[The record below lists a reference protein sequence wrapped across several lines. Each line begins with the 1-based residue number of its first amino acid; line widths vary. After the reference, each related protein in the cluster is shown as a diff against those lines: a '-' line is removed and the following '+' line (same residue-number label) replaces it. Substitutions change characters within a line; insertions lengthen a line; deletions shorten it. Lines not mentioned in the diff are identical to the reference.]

1 MYYIIIPKK
10 IVDERGVFADR
21 PRTKDGGAVITPSDL
36 RFTRFSYGEVQ
47 LLNDSDT
54 ALLLAQKDDEE
65 DTAETPAEG
74 TTSSTTND

>member
-54 ALLLAQKDDEE
+54 ALLLAQKDEE
-65 DTAETPAEG
+65 DTAETPAEDT

>member
-54 ALLLAQKDDEE
+54 ALLLAQKDEE
-65 DTAETPAEG
+65 DTAETPAED
-74 TTSSTTND
+74 TTSSPTTND

>member
-54 ALLLAQKDDEE
+54 ALLLAQKNDDG
-65 DTAETPAEG
+65 DTAETPAED
-74 TTSSTTND
+74 TSSSTTND

>member
-54 ALLLAQKDDEE
+54 ALLLAQKDEE
-65 DTAETPAEG
+65 DTAEAPAED

>member
-10 IVDERGVFADR
+10 IIDERGVFADR

-54 ALLLAQKDDEE
+54 ALLLAQKDEE
-65 DTAETPAEG
+65 DTAEAPAED